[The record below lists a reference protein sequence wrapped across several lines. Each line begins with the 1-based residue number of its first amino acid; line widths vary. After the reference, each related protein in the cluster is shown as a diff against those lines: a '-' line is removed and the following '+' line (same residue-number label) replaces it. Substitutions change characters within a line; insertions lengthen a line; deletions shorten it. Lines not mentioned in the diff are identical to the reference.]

1 MSAVIFFTQRQAV
14 FANDTQIGY
23 FIFNLCRFLRKYGY
37 LCGDNYR
44 CHMEEQIV
52 KTPRE
57 IGRVVAA
64 YFKQNRITYD
74 QVATRLGFAS
84 RQVVSNQLAGK
95 RFGRATA
102 AKYSTAYGFN
112 ELFLLTG
119 KGELLHE
126 NHDELTRLKREIDE
140 LHKIN
145 RVQAETIRNLTQRQN
160 P

>member
-1 MSAVIFFTQRQAV
+1 MSAVFFYPEAGSFV
-14 FANDTQIGY
+14 NNTQIGY
-23 FIFNLCRFLRKYGY
+23 FIINLCRFLRKYGY

-52 KTPRE
+52 RTPRE
-57 IGRVVAA
+57 IGRIVAA
-64 YFKQNRITYD
+64 YFKQNRVTYD
-74 QVATRLGFAS
+74 QVAKRLGFAS